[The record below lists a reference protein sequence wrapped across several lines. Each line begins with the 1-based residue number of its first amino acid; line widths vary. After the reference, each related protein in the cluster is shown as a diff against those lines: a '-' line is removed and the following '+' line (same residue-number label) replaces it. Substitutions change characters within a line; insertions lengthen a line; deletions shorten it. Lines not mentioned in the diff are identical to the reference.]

1 LNSPRQESFVDV
13 GGYRI
18 WTILHGLGSPTVV
31 FESGGG
37 DDSSVWSAVE
47 ADLRRERP
55 VSTFLYDRAGL
66 GKSEPK
72 PGPYRIDHEVGAL
85 HAALTAREVPGPV
98 ILVSHSYGGF
108 VSLLAAARDARVAG
122 LVLVDANLPGFFDSG
137 QVGKLQARFR
147 TVAPDM
153 ERAVPRIA
161 RVMIPIMEALPETAR
176 EVRATSLPTSLP
188 VVDIVA
194 ERSWIDQPDEVAAL
208 RRAHEEFVAASP
220 AREAVFAAG
229 SGHYVMRDRPEIVVA
244 AAVRLIDQHPVGRQ
258 RSRD

>member
-18 WTILHGLGSPTVV
+18 WTILNRHGSPTVV

-37 DDSSVWSAVE
+37 DDSSVWSNVE
-47 ADLRRERP
+47 AELRRQRP

-72 PGPYRIDHEVGAL
+72 PGPYRIDDEVEAL
-85 HAALTAREVPGPV
+85 RSALTAGGVPRPV

-108 VSLLAAARDARVAG
+108 VSLLAAARDARVTG
-122 LVLVDANLPGFFDSG
+122 LVLVDANLPGFFDPD
-137 QVGKLQARFR
+137 QVGRLQARFR
-147 TVAPDM
+147 AVAPDM
-153 ERAVPRIA
+153 QRAVPQIA

-176 EVRATSLPTSLP
+176 EVRTTSLPTSLP

-194 ERSWIDQPDEVAAL
+194 ERSWIDQPDEVRAM
-208 RRAHEEFVAASP
+208 RRAHEGFVAASP

-229 SGHYVMRDRPEIVVA
+229 SGHYVMRDRPELVVA
-244 AAVRLIDQHPVGRQ
+244 AAVRLIDQLPGGRQ
-258 RSRD
+258 RSQD